1 MAEQPNELMRQLGK
15 AKLGNE
21 SQAVRARDSNG
32 IASPLEDRRTTS
44 MADERD
50 NDELNRAVDGCKR
63 CHLARPPFVA
73 PADHSQAGRDTI
85 LLQRAL
91 MGL

>member
-1 MAEQPNELMRQLGK
+1 MKVKQY
-15 AKLGNE
+15 
-21 SQAVRARDSNG
+21 ARDSNG
-32 IASPLEDRRTTS
+32 IASPLERSLQQDRR

-73 PADHSQAGRDTI
+73 PADHTQAARLI
-85 LLQRAL
+85 RASR
-91 MGL
+91 GE